1 MDAKEYGKDF
11 DHFHA
16 NRDDLCRKHKNEFV
30 ALKNLTVY
38 HDADPL
44 RLLELLRADGV
55 VDISHAFIEFIG
67 DVSRGIS

>member
-11 DHFHA
+11 THFHA

-30 ALKNLTVY
+30 VLKNLKVY

-67 DVSRGIS
+67 DVSMGIS